1 MTATLPRAAAG
12 GSMIDNHRTVA
23 TRRVATSVAMLL
35 APWGFVITNTCYLL
49 AIRGGGSDETGAAA
63 LALYGAHPDLVRFGS
78 IAGMIGCLLL
88 VPAVLGLLR
97 AARNSWLV
105 LIGGALMVAG
115 YVCYFS
121 VLSSGFLTLAMTE
134 RGDHPADYA
143 AVIDAAQ
150 AESGWVFLI
159 FVLGNLGGTAVL
171 AAGLLASQAVPV
183 WAALGI
189 LAWPPLHVIGL
200 LFFGNEV
207 PQVIGAVLQAVGF
220 AGCAVTLLRRPPS

>member
-1 MTATLPRAAAG
+1 MTATLHRPATDV
-12 GSMIDNHRTVA
+12 SMIDNGRTTA

-35 APWGFVITNTCYLL
+35 APWGFVITNICYLL

-63 LALYGAHPDLVRFGS
+63 LELYATHPGLVRLGS
-78 IAGMIGCLLL
+78 VAGMIGCLLL

-105 LIGGALMVAG
+105 LAGGALMIAG

-121 VLSSGFLTLAMTE
+121 VLSGNFVTLAMAG

-143 AVIDAAQ
+143 AVFDAAQ
-150 AESGWVFLI
+150 ADTGWVFLI
-159 FVLGNLGGTAVL
+159 FVVGNLGGTAVL
-171 AAGLLASQAVPV
+171 ASGLLASRAVPV

-189 LAWPPLHVIGL
+189 LAWPPLHIIGL
-200 LFFGNEV
+200 IFFGNEV
-207 PQVIGAVLQAVGF
+207 PQVIGAVLQALGF
-220 AGCAVTLLRRPPS
+220 AGCAVALLRRRPA